1 MLPFLLSPLGKVAGI
16 AVLVLAAFLGVKV
29 WLHSH
34 DSALLSGYVLLSE
47 KTAAEATTKEMKRQ
61 RDAAQSS
68 LDAFQKNLDAARQ
81 SEQQAKDTLENEL
94 SAFQLQLSEKNR
106 QCLADSA
113 DLDFIR
119 RH

>member
-1 MLPFLLSPLGKVAGI
+1 MFGILDYLKLGAGVAAGLMVYHLY
-16 AVLVLAAFLGVKV
+16 AVVVGYPSAAREARAGYVVLA
-29 WLHSH
+29 
-34 DSALLSGYVLLSE
+34 E
-47 KTAAEATTKEMKRQ
+47 KTAAEAKAAEMERQ
-61 RDAAQSS
+61 MNAAQGALAS
-68 LDAFQKNLDAARQ
+68 FQKNLDAARQ